1 MVKQKSWGRR
11 VAAMALVM
19 GGALALAQSSQ
30 ALLEGVTLDNQPVM
44 LDKLKGKVIF
54 LTFWTTESYNA
65 RATMYELRQNYKG
78 WAGQPFE
85 LVAVNIDPKSENLNS
100 FMQIT
105 AVAAPV
111 KERFPILWAG
121 QPGYKDTFS
130 KSGKMPVSYV
140 IDKQGNVVKRFEG
153 PVPPD
158 AWNDIADLL

>member
-1 MVKQKSWGRR
+1 MNKKMFSGKRLS
-11 VAAMALVM
+11 ALVLVF
-19 GGALALAQSSQ
+19 AVLLATAQNSQ
-30 ALLEGVTLDNQPVM
+30 VQLEGVTLDNRSVK

-54 LTFWTTESYNA
+54 LTFWTTESYTS

-85 LVAVNIDPKSENLNS
+85 LVAVNVDPKSENLNN
-100 FMQIT
+100 FMRIT

-111 KERFPILWAG
+111 KERFPMLWAG
-121 QPGYKDTFS
+121 HPGYKDTFS

>member
-1 MVKQKSWGRR
+1 MNKQIGRHWR
-11 VAAMALVM
+11 LAAATVLL
-19 GGALALAQSSQ
+19 GGALAVAQTSQ
-30 ALLEGVTLDNQPVM
+30 TQLEGVTLDNKPLM

-54 LTFWTTESYNA
+54 LTFWTTESYTA

-100 FMQIT
+100 FMEIT

-111 KERFPILWAG
+111 KERFPMLWAG
-121 QPGYKDTFS
+121 QPGYKDTFN

-153 PVPPD
+153 PVPAD

>member
-1 MVKQKSWGRR
+1 M
-11 VAAMALVM
+11 
-19 GGALALAQSSQ
+19 
-30 ALLEGVTLDNQPVM
+30 DNQPIA

-54 LTFWTTESYNA
+54 LTFWTTESYTA

-85 LVAVNIDPKSENLNS
+85 LVAVNIDPKNENLNS
-100 FMQIT
+100 FMSIT

-111 KERFPILWAG
+111 KERFPILWSG
-121 QPGYKDTFS
+121 QLGYKDTFS

-140 IDKQGNVVKRFEG
+140 INKEGNIVKRFEG
-153 PVPPD
+153 PVPAD